1 MSNFVFTE
9 SINDVDKFSV
19 IEIAKADARMMKLDA
34 LYEAVNATLASNY
47 AEAEIKVFEENG
59 TYDDL
64 YMLYREASEEATEKK
79 ENIIQKI
86 IGVIKTLCQNIKKF
100 FTEKIAALKG
110 GKSDEKQ
117 ADEVQL
123 DKAYPETMHIFQK
136 ILAKIKE
143 VFGAI
148 ESKAHDK
155 IKKVSEDASEFWEKN
170 KTLIVCGGAGAAAA
184 ITGTLVFIK
193 RGVIMGWINGLHKEN
208 EEVNNKLAVYEKK
221 TDLVSGF
228 ASTVAGAVG
237 GQSDDKDGDN
247 RNTAQKVI
255 DAVTNAIKKAFGFI
269 RDVIAWIFKF
279 IADLFK
285 KLTGK
290 SDSTDNSDSTE
301 EAPANGGNLGS
312 GDKSVAALSGGKS
325 VASLDAEASA
335 TPSAVKKKYAAYIHD
350 QVKKGKIDN
359 SPRSVNG
366 KDGPSKAQKLILTF
380 NEVVDKA
387 GSDWAS
393 SPEVKSYLNKFFADG
408 YKLESVIELLKSD
421 DTVFEHFAEYFTY
434 KDEVVTES
442 SEATTETKPDATSA
456 IDDAWS
462 FIKSL

>member
-123 DKAYPETMHIFQK
+123 DKAYPETMNIFQK

-170 KTLIVCGGAGAAAA
+170 KTLIVCGGAGAA

-193 RGVIMGWINGLHKEN
+193 RDVIMGWINGLHKEN

-247 RNTAQKVI
+247 RNAAQKVI

-290 SDSTDNSDSTE
+290 SDSTDKSDSTE
-301 EAPANGGNLGS
+301 EAPSNGGNLGS
-312 GDKSVAALSGGKS
+312 SDKSVAA
-325 VASLDAEASA
+325 LDAEASA

-434 KDEVVTES
+434 KDEVITES

>member
-123 DKAYPETMHIFQK
+123 DKAYPETMNIFQK

-170 KTLIVCGGAGAAAA
+170 KTLIVCGGAGAA

-193 RGVIMGWINGLHKEN
+193 RDVIMGWINGLHKEN

-434 KDEVVTES
+434 KDEVITES

>member
-184 ITGTLVFIK
+184 IRKMK
-193 RGVIMGWINGLHKEN
+193 RLIINLLYMRKR
-208 EEVNNKLAVYEKK
+208 LILY
-221 TDLVSGF
+221 LVSHLQLL
-228 ASTVAGAVG
+228 V
-237 GQSDDKDGDN
+237 
-247 RNTAQKVI
+247 
-255 DAVTNAIKKAFGFI
+255 
-269 RDVIAWIFKF
+269 
-279 IADLFK
+279 L
-285 KLTGK
+285 L
-290 SDSTDNSDSTE
+290 
-301 EAPANGGNLGS
+301 
-312 GDKSVAALSGGKS
+312 
-325 VASLDAEASA
+325 VASQMIKMVITEMLLRRLLMQLQMLLRRHLDL
-335 TPSAVKKKYAAYIHD
+335 
-350 QVKKGKIDN
+350 
-359 SPRSVNG
+359 SV
-366 KDGPSKAQKLILTF
+366 T
-380 NEVVDKA
+380 
-387 GSDWAS
+387 
-393 SPEVKSYLNKFFADG
+393 
-408 YKLESVIELLKSD
+408 
-421 DTVFEHFAEYFTY
+421 
-434 KDEVVTES
+434 
-442 SEATTETKPDATSA
+442 
-456 IDDAWS
+456 
-462 FIKSL
+462 

>member
-86 IGVIKTLCQNIKKF
+86 IGVIKTLCQDIKKF
-100 FTEKIAALKG
+100 FTEKIATLKG
-110 GKSDEKQ
+110 EKSDKKQ
-117 ADEVQL
+117 GDDVQV
-123 DKAYPETMHIFQK
+123 DKAYPETMNIFQK

-155 IKKVSEDASEFWEKN
+155 LKKVSEDASEFWEKN
-170 KTLIVCGGAGAAAA
+170 KTLIVCGGAGASAA

-193 RGVIMGWINGLHKEN
+193 RDVIMGWINDLHKEN

-290 SDSTDNSDSTE
+290 SDSTDKSDSTE
-301 EAPANGGNLGS
+301 ESPANGGNLGS
-312 GDKSVAALSGGKS
+312 GDDKSVAALN
-325 VASLDAEASA
+325 AEASA

-359 SPRSVNG
+359 SPRTVNG

-434 KDEVVTES
+434 KDEVITES
-442 SEATTETKPDATSA
+442 SEATTETKPDVTSA

>member
-110 GKSDEKQ
+110 EKSDKKQ
-117 ADEVQL
+117 GDDVQV
-123 DKAYPETMHIFQK
+123 DKAYPETMNIFQK

-193 RGVIMGWINGLHKEN
+193 RDVIMGWINDLHKEN

-285 KLTGK
+285 KLIGK
-290 SDSTDNSDSTE
+290 SDSTE
-301 EAPANGGNLGS
+301 ESPANGGNLGS
-312 GDKSVAALSGGKS
+312 GDDKSVAALSGGKS
-325 VASLDAEASA
+325 VAALNAEASA

-434 KDEVVTES
+434 KDEVITES
-442 SEATTETKPDATSA
+442 SEATTETKPDVTSA